1 MPCIDVNAPR
11 QYDGF
16 SCGVYTI
23 KFAELIL
30 RELPRT
36 TATVL
41 DERFGSYVQP
51 GSISKEDAKRM
62 RRDMLNTLKD
72 LHILY
77 VERVARQKKERAE
90 RREKR
95 LQEKAAAAAAVAAVQ
110 ASSSSGVADAKQDTG
125 DQVSLSD
132 DQVSIDTASTSMSVI
147 KPISP
152 VAGQTSKPATASS
165 VPGHTRAN
173 EKTRV
178 QTSSSQNSDW
188 VSLFEDPKAASTTTV
203 NTNATEGEEEEDDVM
218 PRGRASSRASGAFKS
233 SNLGVKP
240 STASNTDRKAKKP
253 VESESDESD
262 CQSMNTPPL
271 AAATATNLMSSI
283 AAAAT
288 TAVDATQNSTGSVT
302 MEQFDSLSDSSSNR
316 KRRTTLDRAA
326 DSSSNQRADFEE
338 VKQFFH
344 DTLQDSYSSSRRA
357 ATPVAAGDSD
367 ALKDGS
373 AQSTGNVMRRRGRA
387 HSSGSSSTDTAIPNL
402 PNKVAS
408 VDIEVVDLA
417 SASSS
422 QSASRSNR
430 RKT

>member
-62 RRDMLNTLKD
+62 RRDMLSTLKD

-95 LQEKAAAAAAVAAVQ
+95 LQEKAAAAVAAVQ
-110 ASSSSGVADAKQDTG
+110 ASSSSGVADAKQDAG

-132 DQVSIDTASTSMSVI
+132 DQVSLDTASTSMSVI

-165 VPGHTRAN
+165 ASGNIRAN

-188 VSLFEDPKAASTTTV
+188 VSFFEDPKAASTTTV
-203 NTNATEGEEEEDDVM
+203 NTTATEGGEEEEDVM
-218 PRGRASSRASGAFKS
+218 PRGRASSRASGIFKS
-233 SNLGVKP
+233 LNTSTKP

-262 CQSMNTPPL
+262 CQSTNTPPPS
-271 AAATATNLMSSI
+271 AAAAPDLMSSI

-302 MEQFDSLSDSSSNR
+302 IEQFDSLSDSSSNK

-326 DSSSNQRADFEE
+326 DSSSNQRADFKE

-344 DTLQDSYSSSRRA
+344 DTLQDSYSSSGRA
-357 ATPVAAGDSD
+357 ATPVAAGNAD
-367 ALKDGS
+367 AMNDDT

-387 HSSGSSSTDTAIPNL
+387 HSSGSSSSTDTAIPNL

>member
-1 MPCIDVNAPR
+1 MFDPTPINMPCIDVNAPR

-30 RELPRT
+30 REPPRT

-95 LQEKAAAAAAVAAVQ
+95 LQEKAAAAVAAVQ
-110 ASSSSGVADAKQDTG
+110 ASSSSGVADAKQDAG

-152 VAGQTSKPATASS
+152 VAAQTSKQATASS
-165 VPGHTRAN
+165 ASGNIQAN

-188 VSLFEDPKAASTTTV
+188 VSLFEDPKVASTTTV
-203 NTNATEGEEEEDDVM
+203 NTTAKEGEEEEDDVM
-218 PRGRASSRASGAFKS
+218 PRGRASSRVSGAFKS
-233 SNLGVKP
+233 SSTSTKP
-240 STASNTDRKAKKP
+240 LTASNIGRKAKKP

-262 CQSMNTPPL
+262 SIYEYATPSGGGG
-271 AAATATNLMSSI
+271 AR
-283 AAAAT
+283 
-288 TAVDATQNSTGSVT
+288 
-302 MEQFDSLSDSSSNR
+302 SDVI
-316 KRRTTLDRAA
+316 D
-326 DSSSNQRADFEE
+326 
-338 VKQFFH
+338 
-344 DTLQDSYSSSRRA
+344 SSRR
-357 ATPVAAGDSD
+357 D
-367 ALKDGS
+367 
-373 AQSTGNVMRRRGRA
+373 
-387 HSSGSSSTDTAIPNL
+387 HSC
-402 PNKVAS
+402 
-408 VDIEVVDLA
+408 
-417 SASSS
+417 
-422 QSASRSNR
+422 
-430 RKT
+430 